1 MPSTGPDPEATV
13 GGVPSAGPS
22 GADASIA
29 DYDSNEYDYRTFWTG
44 REYEQWAES
53 AVLTPLLRRLPQATW
68 FADFGG
74 GYGRNIDHY
83 RDLTRHGVLVDYS
96 VNNLQTASDVHAA
109 AISTNKLYL
118 VRADLAA
125 LPFRDSAFDASM
137 TIRVLH
143 HLRDADGALHETL
156 RTVGTA
162 AVIDV
167 PIKNHVLARAR
178 ALAKRDS
185 AALRG
190 SKPRIV
196 GSSEHPFSEFS
207 LKAVRDA
214 IGAEGFDTEL
224 VASVNNLRRWDQR
237 LSKGAVKTLTP
248 LAHGAERTFQRLGR
262 GWWGPN
268 QFLLA
273 TRRTAA
279 PFTAAPV
286 PEGLDAGLSEFAA
299 RACCPVCH
307 GDLQWTPDTATCPTC
322 ARAFHRHGSF
332 WDFAR

>member
-1 MPSTGPDPEATV
+1 MPSTAPDPQAAGSGTPN
-13 GGVPSAGPS
+13 GGSDAG
-22 GADASIA
+22 IA
-29 DYDSNEYDYRTFWTG
+29 DYDSNAYDYRTFWTG

-53 AVLTPLLRRLPQATW
+53 AVLTPLMRRLPQATW

-83 RDLTRHGVLVDYS
+83 RDLTRHGVLIDYS

-109 AISTNKLYL
+109 AVSTNKLYL

-125 LPFRDSAFDASM
+125 LPFRDAAFDASM

-143 HLRDADGALHETL
+143 HLRDADTALHETL
-156 RTVGTA
+156 RTVRTA

-185 AALRG
+185 TALRG
-190 SKPRIV
+190 PAPRIV
-196 GSSEHPFSEFS
+196 GSSEHPFSEFQ
-207 LKAVRDA
+207 LKAVREVIDRA
-214 IGAEGFDTEL
+214 GFDTEL

-237 LSKGAVKTLTP
+237 LPKGAVKTLTP
-248 LAHGAERTFQRLGR
+248 LAHGAERTFQWLGR

-273 TRRTAA
+273 TRRGAA
-279 PFTAAPV
+279 AFTAASV
-286 PEGLDAGLSEFAA
+286 PDGLQPGLADFAA
-299 RACCPVCH
+299 RTCCPVCH
-307 GDLQWTPDTATCPTC
+307 GDLQWTPDTATCAAC
-322 ARAFHRHGSF
+322 ARAYHRHGSF